1 MNDITRLKK
10 RFALERAIYII
21 AILATLFAWHRSVTA
36 RPTYAVNVNNK
47 QVACLVSETDA
58 KAAVEEAKKSA
69 GLDPADIEFKENVEV
84 KKAPGTEKTVDT
96 KTAVKAI
103 LGKVTLRT
111 QKWTVTADGKP
122 VVAFATEKEAVDFLD
137 RAKMRFA
144 EDVKYLAEEP
154 QFKEKI
160 AAQEM
165 GVNPA
170 FVKRSVNEGLEF
182 VFDRPNEPTA
192 SGTGIHVVKKGEVA
206 SKIAARYGTTVK
218 EMKKLNGPKN
228 LAKLRIGDKIVVAK
242 PEEDGNKKDP
252 AKPAKLT
259 VIVRD
264 QRESVERIPP
274 EVIKVSS
281 GQMYAGKT
289 YVISPGKA
297 GKRRIKTAAVY
308 ENGVKKSTEVLE
320 EEILTK
326 PVPRQIAIGIKP
338 RR

>member
-1 MNDITRLKK
+1 MFVILSGCSAVGKNTVMN
-10 RFALERAIYII
+10 
-21 AILATLFAWHRSVTA
+21 ILLSQKNSRYVLM
-36 RPTYAVNVNNK
+36 PTY
-47 QVACLVSETDA
+47 TTRDMR
-58 KAAVEEAKKSA
+58 
-69 GLDPADIEFKENVEV
+69 
-84 KKAPGTEKTVDT
+84 PGERE
-96 KTAVKAI
+96 
-103 LGKVTLRT
+103 GF
-111 QKWTVTADGKP
+111 P
-122 VVAFATEKEAVDFLD
+122 YH
-137 RAKMRFA
+137 
-144 EDVKYLAEEP
+144 YLTHE

-160 AAQEM
+160 ATQEM